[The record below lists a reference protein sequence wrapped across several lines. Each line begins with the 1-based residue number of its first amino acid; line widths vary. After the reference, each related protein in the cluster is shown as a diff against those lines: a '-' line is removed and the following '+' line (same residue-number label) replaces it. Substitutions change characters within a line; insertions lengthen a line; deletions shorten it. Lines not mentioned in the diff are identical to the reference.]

1 VEPQGSLKTIPKL
14 VVKGKAFFF
23 SASIATYNSNLQWY
37 IGNAVANGRVL
48 SNGRRVSDQVVDGS
62 ILHLHAATCI
72 SERSEV
78 QLVLIVDAITSRA
91 DVPGPSKTMPVK
103 QLLLSQQ
110 IMQDSPGVPVVDISP
125 RVQNM
130 PPMLQSDGESM
141 RLILEADSIAQLL
154 MMRCERQAVSR
165 GRECAMTTKNAALD
179 LLLHELGKINCRYPG
194 MVIDY
199 IIAHYKERGIP
210 YEDLSFR
217 FHFNFHMGLDSPESN
232 LESSVETM
240 PGDATGVDI
249 EDQDLPALIQAEVQ
263 TAPTPGPIETH
274 DHQLHFDGSQSDS
287 DTLELQMERGVA
299 TMTIRAS
306 RKEIEAFQNRIR
318 RLKEQVPRKTDDP
331 SFDFEGTVGA
341 SLYLP
346 HLYISPPRLSSI
358 ARWLHDH
365 YRTVL
370 ELAGFC

>member
-1 VEPQGSLKTIPKL
+1 MARQENPTDDRALLFATVPGLHRGFGSAAALL
-14 VVKGKAFFF
+14 VKGKAFFF
-23 SASIATYNSNLQWY
+23 SASIATYNSNHLQWY

-78 QLVLIVDAITSRA
+78 QLVLIVDSITSRA

-110 IMQDSPGVPVVDISP
+110 IMQDAPGVPVVDISP

-194 MVIDY
+194 MV
-199 IIAHYKERGIP
+199 
-210 YEDLSFR
+210 
-217 FHFNFHMGLDSPESN
+217 
-232 LESSVETM
+232 T
-240 PGDATGVDI
+240 
-249 EDQDLPALIQAEVQ
+249 
-263 TAPTPGPIETH
+263 
-274 DHQLHFDGSQSDS
+274 
-287 DTLELQMERGVA
+287 
-299 TMTIRAS
+299 
-306 RKEIEAFQNRIR
+306 
-318 RLKEQVPRKTDDP
+318 KTCR
-331 SFDFEGTVGA
+331 FDFTLT
-341 SLYLP
+341 STWDLT
-346 HLYISPPRLSSI
+346 RLSQILSQ
-358 ARWLHDH
+358 
-365 YRTVL
+365 VL
-370 ELAGFC
+370 RRFQVMRHRRQGPTCPHSGRSADSADPWSR